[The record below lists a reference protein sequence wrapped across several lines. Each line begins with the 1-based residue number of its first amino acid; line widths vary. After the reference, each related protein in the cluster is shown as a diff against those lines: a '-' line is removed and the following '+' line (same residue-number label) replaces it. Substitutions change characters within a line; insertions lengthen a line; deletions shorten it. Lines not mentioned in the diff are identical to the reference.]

1 MVATTKFDFEEFVAS
16 KRMLVDAHL
25 AEYLATGSP
34 EVLYESMRYSVL
46 SPGKRIR
53 ALLCLASAQ
62 ALDEDAHRVA
72 LPCACAI
79 EMIHAMSLIHDDL
92 PALDNDDIRRGKPTN
107 HKVFGEAIALL
118 SGDAL
123 LMLAME
129 TIANHIP
136 AAIDRSVVVK
146 VISELA
152 RATGAPGMVGGQ
164 VDDIA
169 FTGGKLP
176 ADKLAMLNSIHLRK
190 TGSLI
195 RFSTWSG
202 ATLAGANQVQQN
214 NFAAFGQ
221 ILGLAFQITDD
232 LLDVTG
238 SAETLG
244 KTPGKDAEANK
255 LTFVAIEGIDKSKAK
270 LVDLQREAEDALAKT
285 GIDKQSLI
293 YLESLLQMAINRVS

>member
-25 AEYLATGSP
+25 AEYLATGTP

-53 ALLCLASAQ
+53 ALLCLAAAQ
-62 ALDEDAHRVA
+62 AINEDAHRVA

-118 SGDAL
+118 AGDAL

-136 AAIDRSVVVK
+136 ASIERSIVVK
-146 VISELA
+146 VLSELA
-152 RATGAPGMVGGQ
+152 KATGAPGMVGGQ

-176 ADKLAMLNSIHLRK
+176 SDKLAMLNSIHLRK

-202 ATLAGANQVQQN
+202 ATLAGANQEQQN
-214 NFAAFGQ
+214 HFATFGE

-270 LVDLQREAEDALAKT
+270 LLDLQREAETALTKT
-285 GIDKQSLI
+285 GVSKQSLI

>member
-16 KRMLVDAHL
+16 KRMLIDAHL

-53 ALLCLASAQ
+53 ALLCLAAAQ
-62 ALDEDAHRVA
+62 AVNEDAHLLA
-72 LPCACAI
+72 MPCACAI

-92 PALDNDDIRRGKPTN
+92 PSLDNDDMRRGKPTN
-107 HKVFGEAIALL
+107 HKVFGEATALL
-118 SGDAL
+118 AGDAL
-123 LMLAME
+123 LMLAVE

-136 AAIDRSVVVK
+136 QSIDRAVVVK

-152 RATGAPGMVGGQ
+152 KATGAPGMVGGQ

-169 FTGGKLP
+169 FTGGNP
-176 ADKLAMLNSIHLRK
+176 EDKLAVLHSIHMRK
-190 TGSLI
+190 TGSLTA
-195 RFSTWSG
+195 FSTWSG
-202 ATLAGANQVQQN
+202 ATLAGANEKQQLH
-214 NFAAFGQ
+214 FANFGQ

-238 SAETLG
+238 SAELLG

-255 LTFVAIEGIDKSKAK
+255 LTWVSIEGIDKSKAK
-270 LVDLQREAEDALAKT
+270 LVDLRREAEDALAKT
-285 GIDKQSLI
+285 GIEKKSRI
-293 YLESLLQMAINRVS
+293 YLESLLQLAIERVR

>member
-1 MVATTKFDFEEFVAS
+1 MVATTKFDFEEYVAS

-34 EVLYESMRYSVL
+34 ELLWESMRYSVL

-62 ALDEDAHRVA
+62 AVKEDAHLVA
-72 LPCACAI
+72 IPTACAI

-107 HKVFGEAIALL
+107 HKVFGEANALL
-118 SGDAL
+118 AGDAL

-129 TIANHIP
+129 TIANHTP
-136 AAIDRSVVVK
+136 ASIDRSIVLK

-152 RATGAPGMVGGQ
+152 RATGASGMVGGQ

-169 FTGGKLP
+169 FTGGKIP
-176 ADKLAMLNSIHLRK
+176 ANKLDVLHSIHMRK
-190 TGSLI
+190 TGSLTA
-195 RFSTWSG
+195 FSTWAGS
-202 ATLAGANQVQQN
+202 ALAGSSAEQQN
-214 NFAAFGQ
+214 HFHHFGE

-238 SAETLG
+238 NIETLG

-255 LTFVAIEGIDKSKAK
+255 LTWVSIEGIDKSKAK
-270 LVDLQREAEDALAKT
+270 LVDLKHEGQETLAKT
-285 GIDKQSLI
+285 GIEKQSLVA
-293 YLESLLQMAINRVS
+293 LESLLQLAIERAN

>member
-25 AEYLATGSP
+25 ADYLATGSP

-62 ALDEDAHRVA
+62 AIDEDAHRVA

-118 SGDAL
+118 AGDAL

-202 ATLAGANQVQQN
+202 ATLAGANQEQQN

-285 GIDKQSLI
+285 GINKQSLI

>member
-25 AEYLATGSP
+25 AEYLATGTP

-53 ALLCLASAQ
+53 ALLCLAAAQ
-62 ALDEDAHRVA
+62 AIDEDAHRVA

-118 SGDAL
+118 AGDAL

-136 AAIDRSVVVK
+136 SSIDKSIVVK

-176 ADKLAMLNSIHLRK
+176 ADKLTMLNSIHLRK

-202 ATLAGANQVQQN
+202 ATLAGASQEQQN
-214 NFAAFGQ
+214 NFAAFGE

-270 LVDLQREAEDALAKT
+270 LVDLQREAETALAKT
-285 GIDKQSLI
+285 GVSKQSLI

>member
-1 MVATTKFDFEEFVAS
+1 MVATTKSNFEEFVAQ

-34 EVLYESMRYSVL
+34 EVLWESMRYSVL
-46 SPGKRIR
+46 SAGKRIR
-53 ALLCLASAQ
+53 ALLCLATAK
-62 ALDEDAHRVA
+62 AVNEENYLVA
-72 LPCACAI
+72 MPCACAI

-107 HKVFGEAIALL
+107 HKVFGEATALL
-118 SGDAL
+118 AGDAL

-129 TIANHIP
+129 TIANHIS
-136 AAIDRSVVVK
+136 DTVDKSVVLK

-152 RATGAPGMVGGQ
+152 NATGAHGMVGGQ

-176 ADKLAMLNSIHLRK
+176 DDKLAVLQSIHLRK
-190 TGSLI
+190 TGMLT

-202 ATLAGANQVQQN
+202 ATLLGATPEQQSH
-214 NFAAFGQ
+214 FARFGE

-244 KTPGKDAEANK
+244 KTPGKDAHAMK
-255 LTFVAIEGIDKSKAK
+255 LTWVAIEGIDKSKAK
-270 LVDLQREAEDALAKT
+270 LVDLRCEAEDALAKT
-285 GIDKQSLI
+285 GIAKKSLT
-293 YLESLLQMAINRVS
+293 YLESLLQLAIFRIS